1 MRGARYVRLIP
12 WTLHS
17 GSEQYTFW
25 RLDSLP
31 VGETLEQRWDIMR
44 SAKICCYCILSLQF
58 SAYLRRESQNLIR
71 YGLYSIHCILNTA
84 LNFFANLRMPHLCSW
99 VSLREGII
107 HVSGPVRLL
116 SLPLMGDTLHV
127 SEATTEA
134 DVCDIQKD
142 LHGTSKHH
150 IW

>member
-25 RLDSLP
+25 KLDSLP
-31 VGETLEQRWDIMR
+31 VGEALEQRWGLMR
-44 SAKICCYCILSLQF
+44 SAKICCYCIFGLQF
-58 SAYLRRESQNLIR
+58 FAYLRRESQNLIR
-71 YGLYSIHCILNTA
+71 CGLYSIHCTLNTA
-84 LNFFANLRMPHLCSW
+84 WNFFANLRIRHLCSR
-99 VSLREGII
+99 VII
-107 HVSGPVRLL
+107 HVSGPVRFL

-127 SEATTEA
+127 FEATTEA
-134 DVCDIQKD
+134 DVCDIPKG